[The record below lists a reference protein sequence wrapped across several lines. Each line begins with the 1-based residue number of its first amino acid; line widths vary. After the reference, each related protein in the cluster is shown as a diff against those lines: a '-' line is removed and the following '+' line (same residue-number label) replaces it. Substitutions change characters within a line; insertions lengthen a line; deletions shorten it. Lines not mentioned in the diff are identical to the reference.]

1 MKILLKSLLVM
12 AALYIIFG
20 LVLSFNPIEWLAAE
34 KILFVVCTVI
44 ADMALSKPKQN
55 EKD

>member
-1 MKILLKSLLVM
+1 M

-34 KILFVVCTVI
+34 KILFIVCTII
-44 ADMALSKPKQN
+44 ADMALSKLAENEQPK
-55 EKD
+55 